1 MCEVRQKTDRASEV
15 RPTAPHGSLSAVF
28 YILLTFRTSFVNGTI
43 SANELSSVTSY
54 TIMNP

>member
-1 MCEVRQKTDRASEV
+1 MRQKTDRASEV

-28 YILLTFRTSFVNGTI
+28 YILLTFRTPVVHDDI
-43 SANELSSVTSY
+43 CANELSSVTSY